1 MANATTLSRFGV
13 IATSLS
19 LLGSCA
25 HTPPFPPSGGHI
37 SQPTPQQTQTVSD
50 IPQPVTVAPYV
61 PSPKATEK
69 VPTYSVVVSEV
80 PVKELLFALARDTKH
95 NIDIHPNIQG
105 LVTLNAVN
113 ETLPAILER
122 LTKQVSIRYKI
133 EGNTLIVTPD
143 TPYLKTYPINYVNVA
158 RDTTSTIGV
167 AAQIASTGSST
178 TGATGGGGGGNSSS
192 TTVNSTSR
200 NNFWDVLAENIRSIL
215 SSTKAVTQTSEDK
228 LARAEAA
235 RSAREE
241 RMAQV
246 EAVSRAGSG
255 ATNLFNS
262 AFGPAQTPQAGESK
276 NEVIVNAVAGSIA
289 VLGTERQHEL
299 VQRYLDGIMS
309 SAQRQVLIEATIVEV
324 NLSDKYKAGVD
335 WSRVASISGFTIN
348 QNMLAGNL
356 GTSNPP
362 NITIGYAN
370 SDSRVGN
377 FSATLS
383 LLESFGNTRVLSSPK
398 LMALNNQ
405 TALLKVVNNVVYF
418 SIEVQQGTT
427 SSTGVITQPTYSTTA
442 HTIPVGVVMSV
453 TPQINDNGLVS
464 LTVRPTIS
472 RVVGFKND
480 PNPALGSGS
489 ARINNPV
496 PEVQVR
502 EMESVL
508 QVISGQTVV
517 LGGLMQDDATRNRD
531 KVPGLGDIPT
541 VGDAFSYRDESTSKT
556 ELVIFLR
563 PTVINHPSLDSDEL
577 RFFRRYL
584 PAANAEQAAK
594 P

>member
-1 MANATTLSRFGV
+1 MANATILSRFGV
-13 IATSLS
+13 IAASLA

-25 HTPPFPPSGGHI
+25 HTPPFPPSDGHI
-37 SQPTPQQTQTVSD
+37 SQPPPQQNQASSG
-50 IPQPVTVAPYV
+50 IPQPVTIAPYV
-61 PSPKATEK
+61 PPPKATEK
-69 VPTYSVVVSEV
+69 VPTYSIVVNEV

-113 ETLPAILER
+113 ETLPAILDR

-178 TGATGGGGGGNSSS
+178 SGATGGGGGNSSS
-192 TTVNSTSR
+192 TTVNSTSH

-215 SSTKAVTQTSEDK
+215 SSTKAVTQSSEDK
-228 LARAEAA
+228 LARAEAT

-255 ATNLFNS
+255 ATNLFS
-262 AFGPAQTPQAGESK
+262 AAFGPAQNTQAGENK

-299 VQRYLDGIMS
+299 VQRYLDGVMS
-309 SAQRQVLIEATIVEV
+309 AAQRQVLIEATIVEV
-324 NLSDKYKAGVD
+324 NLSDKFKAGVD
-335 WSRVASISGFTIN
+335 WSRVAAISGFTIN
-348 QNMLAGNL
+348 QKMLAGNL

-531 KVPGLGDIPT
+531 TIPGLGDIPT

-556 ELVIFLR
+556 ELVIFMR

-577 RFFRRYL
+577 KFFRRYL
-584 PAANAEQAAK
+584 PAANANNSAK

>member
-1 MANATTLSRFGV
+1 MANAITLSRFGLV
-13 IATSLS
+13 MASLV
-19 LLGSCA
+19 LLSSCA
-25 HTPPFPPSGGHI
+25 HTPPFPPSDGHI
-37 SQPTPQQTQTVSD
+37 GQPTQQQTPAIAD
-50 IPQPVTVAPYV
+50 IPRPVTVAPYV
-61 PSPKATEK
+61 PPPKAAEK

-113 ETLPAILER
+113 ETLPAILDR
-122 LTKQVSIRYKI
+122 LSKQVSIRYKI

-143 TPYLKTYPINYVNVA
+143 TPYLKTYPVNYVNVA
-158 RDTTSTIGV
+158 RETTSAIGV
-167 AAQIASTGSST
+167 AAQIASTGSSSS
-178 TGATGGGGGGNSSS
+178 GAGQNGGGGNSSS
-192 TTVNSTSR
+192 TTVNSTSH
-200 NNFWDVLAENIRSIL
+200 NNFWDVLTENIRNIL
-215 SSTKAVTQTSEDK
+215 SSTKAVTQTAEDK

-255 ATNLFNS
+255 ATNLFTT
-262 AFGPAQTPQAGESK
+262 AFGAAQTPQAGENK
-276 NEVIVNAVAGSIA
+276 NEVIVNAVAGTIA
-289 VLGTERQHEL
+289 VLGTERQQEL
-299 VQRYLDGIMS
+299 VQQYLDGVMS
-309 SAQRQVLIEATIVEV
+309 AAQRQVLIEATIVEV

-335 WSRVASISGFTIN
+335 WSRIASISGFTIN

-356 GTSNPP
+356 GTANPP

-418 SIEVQQGTT
+418 SIEVQPGSTT
-427 SSTGVITQPTYSTTA
+427 GSTITAPTYSTTA

-508 QVISGQTVV
+508 QIVSGQTVV
-517 LGGLMQDDATRNRD
+517 LGGLMQDDAMRNRD

-541 VGDAFSYRDESTSKT
+541 VGEAFAYRDEATSKT

-563 PTVINHPSLDSDEL
+563 PTVITHPSLDSDEL
-577 RFFRRYL
+577 KFFRRYL
-584 PAANAEQAAK
+584 PAANAAQSAK

>member
-1 MANATTLSRFGV
+1 MANATTLSRFGL
-13 IATSLS
+13 IAASLA
-19 LLGSCA
+19 LLGGCA
-25 HTPPFPPSGGHI
+25 HTPPFPPSDGHI
-37 SQPTPQQTQTVSD
+37 SQPTPQQTQTASD
-50 IPQPVTVAPYV
+50 IPQPVTIAPYV
-61 PSPKATEK
+61 PPPKATEK
-69 VPTYSVVVSEV
+69 VPTYSVVVNEV

-113 ETLPAILER
+113 ETLPAILDR

-178 TGATGGGGGGNSSS
+178 SGATGGGGGGNSSS

-255 ATNLFNS
+255 ATNLFTT
-262 AFGPAQTPQAGESK
+262 AFGPAQNPQAGESK
-276 NEVIVNAVAGSIA
+276 NEVIVNAVAGSVA

-299 VQRYLDGIMS
+299 VQRYLDGVMS

-356 GTSNPP
+356 GTANPP

-541 VGDAFSYRDESTSKT
+541 VGDAFSYRDEATSKT

-584 PAANAEQAAK
+584 PAANAAQAAK